1 MVIIFVVC
9 WVITLIYAIRLMLSL
24 YSSPSNYG
32 IVEGKKVIRRI
43 PHPEMMEVKPG
54 DELMV
59 VKFGDEEPKDELHE
73 ELKNRIEEL
82 EDDDEDDDGDEDVV
96 ISRR

>member
-1 MVIIFVVC
+1 MVLIFVVC
-9 WVITLIYAIRLMLSL
+9 WIITLVYAVRLMTKGFSAT
-24 YSSPSNYG
+24 NYG
-32 IVEGKKVIRRI
+32 VIEGRKTITRI
-43 PHPEMMEVKPG
+43 PHPEMVEVRPG

-59 VKFGDEEPKDELHE
+59 VKFGDEEPTDPLNE

-82 EDDDEDDDGDEDVV
+82 EEEDDEDDDGDIL

>member
-1 MVIIFVVC
+1 MVLIFVVC
-9 WVITLIYAIRLMLSL
+9 WVITLVYAVRLMYSL
-24 YSSPSNYG
+24 YSTTDYG
-32 IVEGKKVIRRI
+32 VIEGKKTITRI
-43 PHPEMMEVKPG
+43 PHPEMIEVKPG

-59 VKFGDEEPKDELHE
+59 VKFGDQEPIDPLNE

-82 EDDDEDDDGDEDVV
+82 EEDDDEDEDGDIL

>member
-1 MVIIFVVC
+1 MVLIFVVC
-9 WVITLIYAIRLMLSL
+9 WVITLVYAVRLMYSL
-24 YSSPSNYG
+24 YSTTDYG
-32 IVEGKKVIRRI
+32 VIEGKKTITRI
-43 PHPEMMEVKPG
+43 PHPEMVEVRPG

-59 VKFGDEEPKDELHE
+59 VKFGDEEPTDPLNE

-82 EDDDEDDDGDEDVV
+82 EEEDDEDDDGDIL

>member
-1 MVIIFVVC
+1 MVLIFVVC
-9 WVITLIYAIRLMLSL
+9 WVITLVYAVRLMTKGFSAT
-24 YSSPSNYG
+24 NYG
-32 IVEGKKVIRRI
+32 VIEGRKTITRI
-43 PHPEMMEVKPG
+43 PHPEMVEVRPG

-59 VKFGDEEPKDELHE
+59 VKFGDEEPTDPLNE

-82 EDDDEDDDGDEDVV
+82 EEEEDEDDDGDIL

>member
-1 MVIIFVVC
+1 MVLIFVVC
-9 WVITLIYAIRLMLSL
+9 WVITLVYAVRLMYSL
-24 YSSPSNYG
+24 YSTTDYG
-32 IVEGKKVIRRI
+32 VIEGKKVIRKI

-82 EDDDEDDDGDEDVV
+82 EDDDEDDDGEGDVV

>member
-1 MVIIFVVC
+1 MVLIFVVC
-9 WVITLIYAIRLMLSL
+9 WVITLVYAVRLMTKGFSAT
-24 YSSPSNYG
+24 NYG
-32 IVEGKKVIRRI
+32 VIEGRKTITRI
-43 PHPEMMEVKPG
+43 PHPEMVEVRPG

-59 VKFGDEEPKDELHE
+59 VKFGDEEPTDPLNE

-82 EDDDEDDDGDEDVV
+82 EEEDDEDDDGDIL

>member
-1 MVIIFVVC
+1 MVLIFVVC
-9 WVITLIYAIRLMLSL
+9 WVITLVYAVRLMTKGFSAT
-24 YSSPSNYG
+24 NYG
-32 IVEGKKVIRRI
+32 VIEGRKTITRI
-43 PHPEMMEVKPG
+43 PHPEMVEVRPG

-59 VKFGDEEPKDELHE
+59 VKFGDEEPTDPLNE

-82 EDDDEDDDGDEDVV
+82 EEEDDEDDDDGDIL

>member
-1 MVIIFVVC
+1 MVLIFVVC
-9 WVITLIYAIRLMLSL
+9 WVITLVYAVRLMTKGFSAT
-24 YSSPSNYG
+24 NYG
-32 IVEGKKVIRRI
+32 VIEGRKTITRI
-43 PHPEMMEVKPG
+43 PHPEMVEVRPG

-59 VKFGDEEPKDELHE
+59 VKFGDEEPTDPLNE

-82 EDDDEDDDGDEDVV
+82 EEDDDGDIL

>member
-24 YSSPSNYG
+24 YSPSSNYG

-73 ELKNRIEEL
+73 EL
-82 EDDDEDDDGDEDVV
+82 EDDDEDDDGEGDVV

>member
-1 MVIIFVVC
+1 MVLIFVVC
-9 WVITLIYAIRLMLSL
+9 WVITLVYAVRLMTKGFSATD
-24 YSSPSNYG
+24 YG
-32 IVEGKKVIRRI
+32 VIEGRKTITRI
-43 PHPEMMEVKPG
+43 PHPEMIEVRPG

-59 VKFGDEEPKDELHE
+59 VKFGDEEPTDPLNE

-82 EDDDEDDDGDEDVV
+82 EEDDDEDDDGDIL

>member
-1 MVIIFVVC
+1 MVLIFVVC
-9 WVITLIYAIRLMLSL
+9 WVITLVYAVRLMYSL
-24 YSSPSNYG
+24 YSTTDYG
-32 IVEGKKVIRRI
+32 VIEGRKTITRI
-43 PHPEMMEVKPG
+43 PHPEMVEVRPG

-59 VKFGDEEPKDELHE
+59 VKFGDEEPTDPLNE

-82 EDDDEDDDGDEDVV
+82 EEDDDEDDDGDIL